1 MLFRSDYVND
11 GGEVTLIT
19 SQLFAEKE
27 LGLLGMEEEYGFNL
41 DSDQI
46 IMLPHGN
53 TAEMISA
60 LVQGTDDVNV
70 SLVYGTDGSL
80 PDLNLV
86 VLEDPLSIPPVFEP
100 SVVVRAEVLEKYPDI
115 QKIVEDVFATINLE
129 NLQHMNKDVIV
140 DGLSPKDV
148 ARDYLTEEG
157 FLD

>member
-1 MLFRSDYVND
+1 
-11 GGEVTLIT
+11 
-19 SQLFAEKE
+19 
-27 LGLLGMEEEYGFNL
+27 
-41 DSDQI
+41 
-46 IMLPHGN
+46 
-53 TAEMISA
+53 MISA

>member
-1 MLFRSDYVND
+1 MDDFADYVND

-86 VLEDPLSIPPVFEP
+86 VLEDPLFYSACI
-100 SVVVRAEVLEKYPDI
+100 
-115 QKIVEDVFATINLE
+115 
-129 NLQHMNKDVIV
+129 
-140 DGLSPKDV
+140 
-148 ARDYLTEEG
+148 
-157 FLD
+157 